1 MVSTSGQGALQA
13 RARRR
18 RRGAHPWAYL
28 FLLPSLVAILTFD
41 YWPLARTLFLSTQTT
56 NLFGMPAGFI
66 GLDNYTRMLDDP
78 DFWRTLG
85 TTVAFMLG
93 SVATKLIVGLAIA
106 VPLSY
111 RVRGTSLFRAAVLI
125 PMAVSVAVAG
135 LAFRALMTP
144 STGLLDVIVR
154 SFGGD
159 NVGWLTSTDVALVS
173 VIIVDAWVALGFTVL
188 LLLAALDNVD
198 ADIYEA
204 ASLDGATTLRT
215 LRSITLPLITP
226 TLFFLIVTQ
235 SVQSLREFTV
245 INVLTGGGPAD
256 STKTLVLDI
265 YDAAFGGTADYGAA
279 SARSIV
285 LLLLILTLTAIQFGV
300 LERKVNYR

>member
-1 MVSTSGQGALQA
+1 MVSLSELSAPP
-13 RARRR
+13 RRSR
-18 RRGAHPWAYL
+18 RPRRGAYPWAYL
-28 FLLPSLVAILTFD
+28 FLLPSLVAVVTFD
-41 YWPLARTLFLSTQTT
+41 YWPLARTFFLSTQTT
-56 NLFGMPAGFI
+56 DLFGLPAGFV
-66 GLDNYTRMLDDP
+66 GVENYVRMLDDP

-85 TTVAFMLG
+85 TTILFMLG
-93 SVATKLIVGLAIA
+93 SVAGKLIVGLAIA
-106 VPLSY
+106 VPLSA
-111 RVRGTSLFRAAVLI
+111 RVRGTAVFRATVLV

-144 STGLLDVIVR
+144 STGLLDVISR
-154 SFGGD
+154 TFGGD
-159 NVGWLTSTDVALVS
+159 DVGWLTSTDVALVS
-173 VIIVDAWVALGFTVL
+173 VIIVDVWVALGFTVL
-188 LLLAALDNVD
+188 LLLAALDAVD
-198 ADIYEA
+198 PDIYEA
-204 ASLDGATTLRT
+204 SSLDGAGTLRS
-215 LRSITLPLITP
+215 LASITLPLITP
-226 TLFFLIVTQ
+226 TLFFLVITQ

-300 LERKVNYR
+300 LERKVTYR